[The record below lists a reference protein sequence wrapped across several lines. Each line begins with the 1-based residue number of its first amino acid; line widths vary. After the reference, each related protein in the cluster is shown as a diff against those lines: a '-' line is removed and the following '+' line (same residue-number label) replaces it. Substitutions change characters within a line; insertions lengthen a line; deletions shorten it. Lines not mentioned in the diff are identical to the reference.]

1 MQLADIGTEYLR
13 DHKKHRELLTL
24 KLYIMNIKKED
35 LPVVMEAP
43 DSILR
48 NQGGFGGMAIA
59 YNELPKGTDFRPLLN
74 GLNNDSCHC
83 PHWGYIV
90 EGAIRIFY
98 DDQTEEV
105 SRAGDVYYWPAGHT
119 GIVEEDVKF
128 LEFSPQKEF
137 KEVMEHIGK
146 KMSGSA

>member
-1 MQLADIGTEYLR
+1 
-13 DHKKHRELLTL
+13 
-24 KLYIMNIKKED
+24 
-35 LPVVMEAP
+35 
-43 DSILR
+43 
-48 NQGGFGGMAIA
+48 MAIA

-98 DDQTEEV
+98 DDKTEEV

-128 LEFSPQKEF
+128 LEFSPQVEF
-137 KEVMEHIGK
+137 KEVMDHIGK
-146 KMSGSA
+146 KMSASS